1 MLILAI
7 ISPMKFIGKTFAV
20 LGVLPLFFSC
30 GGKSSVKKG
39 PLPEKSVSGQ
49 VLNLS
54 FDATIDTIDQ
64 QKAVYASSFEMIGN
78 MIDGLM
84 QMADDGSVKK
94 AVAEEETVSDDGM
107 LYTFKLRKDVFWS
120 NGEPV
125 TAKDFVYGW
134 QRAVDPAT
142 ESEYAFMMSD
152 IAQVK
157 NAGAIMTGL
166 MEPNQLGVRAVDDY
180 TFEVQLEVP
189 VSYFDQ
195 LLYFCTFYPANEE
208 FMEKVGDKYGTSPET
223 YLCNGAFVLTEYQP
237 EAKSITFVKNTAY
250 YDAANVK
257 LAGLHYTFVQD
268 GAEALRRYNSG
279 ELDLVEIDGEQVKSE
294 KNNPEFKAIDSGFLF
309 YISFNLDEP
318 KLQNKALRTA
328 LSLAFDRDLTAEEIA
343 DGSVASYACVPRG
356 YAFNSSGQDF
366 TPAAPE
372 FADVCSFNP
381 ERAREFLRE
390 AENETGENHFEIEF
404 LVADVDAQRIAAE
417 SFKRQ
422 VEENLPD
429 VTINLKLVPKADRRK
444 IMLRHEYE
452 MGLTNWG
459 PDYADPM
466 TYLSMWVTGN
476 DNNNGNYSNPQY
488 NALVARCSDGDLCT
502 KPAERWDAMKQAE
515 TMVMEDLAVT
525 PVYQQCDADLIKPN
539 VRNVAFHAVAIN
551 RIFKN
556 TTK

>member
-1 MLILAI
+1 
-7 ISPMKFIGKTFAV
+7 MKCIDKFFAV
-20 LGVLPLFFSC
+20 LGFSALLVSC
-30 GGKSSVKKG
+30 GEKSAVQLKKG
-39 PLPEKSVSGQ
+39 PLPEKSVAGQ
-49 VLNLS
+49 VLNIS
-54 FDATIDTIDQ
+54 FDATIDTLDQ

-94 AVAEEETVSDDGM
+94 AVCEEETVSDDGM

-120 NGEPV
+120 DGTPV
-125 TAKDFVYGW
+125 TARDFVYGW

-142 ESEYAFMMSD
+142 QSEYAFMMSD

-157 NAGAIMTGL
+157 NAGAIMTGH
-166 MEPNQLGVRAVDDY
+166 MDPNQLGVRAVDDY

-208 FMEKVGDKYGTSPET
+208 FMRKVGDKYGTSPET

-237 EAKSITFVKNTAY
+237 EAKSISFIKNTAY

-257 LAGLHYTFVQD
+257 LGGLHYIFVQD

-279 ELDLVEIDGEQVKSE
+279 ELDLVEIDGDQVRTE
-294 KNNPEFKAIDSGFLF
+294 KNNPDFKAIDSGFLF
-309 YISFNLDEP
+309 YISFNLDKP
-318 KLQNKALRTA
+318 DLRNKALRNA

-343 DGSVASYACVPRG
+343 DGSAPSYACVPRG
-356 YAFNSSGQDF
+356 YAFNSSGEDF
-366 TPAAPE
+366 TPASPE
-372 FADVCSFNP
+372 FADVCSYNP
-381 ERAREFLRE
+381 SRARELLRE
-390 AENETGENHFEIEF
+390 AQRETGKSRFDIEF
-404 LVADVDAQRIAAE
+404 LVADVDAQRTAAE

-422 VEENLPD
+422 VEQNLPG
-429 VTINLKLVPKADRRK
+429 VTINLKIVPKADRRT
-444 IMLRHEYE
+444 IMLKHDFEI
-452 MGLTNWG
+452 GLTNWG

-488 NALVARCSDGDLCT
+488 NAIVARCSDGDLCT
-502 KPAERWDAMKQAE
+502 KPAERWQALKQAE

-539 VRNVAFHAVAIN
+539 VKNVAFHAVAIN